1 MLNYI
6 KSEYFLKKIFNLIS
20 TKICLQ
26 LVNNNKNLQKKLSI
40 SIDDYIK
47 FFYQIEIEINPI
59 NTLDDDEKKNIF
71 INIPQQE
78 KSFTH
83 IYFNNDIN
91 KEIDRTYLKKDENVS
106 KIKIILDKEYK
117 TFSSLF
123 QNCLIIKELKFK
135 RFNRKN
141 ITDMSGLFY
150 NCASLNILDIT
161 KLKTE
166 NVTNM
171 RFMFGFCSSLKELNL
186 LHFNTNKVTNI
197 SGMFRNCNLLESLDL
212 SNFNTY
218 NVTNMS
224 CLFQL
229 CSSLKKLNISN
240 FNTKNVTNMGLMF
253 NSCSSLSKLDL
264 SHFNTENVTNMSWH
278 ISILFIT

>member
-106 KIKIILDKEYK
+106 KIKIILDKNIDS
-117 TFSSLF
+117 FHRLF
-123 QNCLIIKELKFK
+123 EGCYYFESIKFINFK
-135 RFNRKN
+135 RKN
-141 ITDMSGLFY
+141 ITKMED
-150 NCASLNILDIT
+150 
-161 KLKTE
+161 
-166 NVTNM
+166 
-171 RFMFGFCSSLKELNL
+171 MFGE
-186 LHFNTNKVTNI
+186 
-197 SGMFRNCNLLESLDL
+197 
-212 SNFNTY
+212 
-218 NVTNMS
+218 
-224 CLFQL
+224 
-229 CSSLKKLNISN
+229 CSSLKKLYLSSFCTDNVTDMSFMFSNCSSLEILDLTN
-240 FNTKNVTNMGLMF
+240 FNTKNVTNMDGMF
-253 NSCSSLSKLDL
+253 
-264 SHFNTENVTNMSWH
+264 SHH
-278 ISILFIT
+278 AHH